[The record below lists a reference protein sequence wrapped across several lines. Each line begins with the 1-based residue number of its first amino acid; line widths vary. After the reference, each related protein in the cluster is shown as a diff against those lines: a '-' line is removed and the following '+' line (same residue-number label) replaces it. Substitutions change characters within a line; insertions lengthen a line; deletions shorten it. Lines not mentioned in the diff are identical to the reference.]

1 MLIALKVFVKT
12 IKSMPMKT
20 IFTVKISKLLLLS
33 FAIVLLS
40 INLEAQTSHK
50 VSVVNN
56 RFDPKEITI
65 NAGDTVIWTNSQGSH
80 NVDGLQSVFPNNP
93 ESFGNAV
100 GSGWTYQF
108 VFTKEGTYDYHC
120 DPHAG
125 YGMVGKVFVNP
136 KPFTLTV
143 NFTGMNP
150 HLGETLWLA
159 VIEQSTMTEVAR
171 VKKTIETSFS
181 LEFDVL
187 RAGKSYNVDL
197 FSDDNANGKYDVPPT
212 DHAWRLQVNN
222 VTGNTSVDFSHD
234 TNFTDIAWNNK
245 LTVHFTGMTPHLN
258 EKLFLYLK
266 QTDNGIYQDTI
277 MITVPS
283 SEFELVSYKIKPGLS
298 YHIDFYADHAVFG
311 TYNAPPKDHAWRIV
325 LDHVEG
331 DTIVNF
337 VHNTNFTDIFPVT
350 SSTKITDANNLIRLF
365 PNPAAQ
371 YTELLLPPNYS
382 SVRSLKVY
390 SITGSVVDVRMISE
404 NTQQIR
410 YDLSGYK
417 NGVYFMEINTGN
429 RKDILKFI
437 KQ

>member
-1 MLIALKVFVKT
+1 MLIALNVFIKT

-20 IFTVKISKLLLLS
+20 IFTFKILKSLLLS
-33 FAIVLLS
+33 FAIVLVS

-56 RFDPKEITI
+56 KFDPKEITI

-108 VFTKEGTYDYHC
+108 VFTKEGTYNYHC

-125 YGMVGKVFVNP
+125 FGMVGKVFVNP
-136 KPFTLTV
+136 KPYTLTV
-143 NFTGMNP
+143 NFAGMNP
-150 HLGETLWLA
+150 HLGETLWVA

-187 RAGKSYNVDL
+187 QPGKSYNVDL
-197 FSDDNANGKYDVPPT
+197 FSDDNDNGKYDAPPT
-212 DHAWRLQVNN
+212 DHAWRLQVND

-234 TNFTDIAWNNK
+234 TNFTDIAWKYK
-245 LTVHFTGMTPHLN
+245 LTVHFTGMTPHLG
-258 EKLFLYLK
+258 EKLTLFLVWAD
-266 QTDNGIYQDTI
+266 TGFYQDTLVI
-277 MITVPS
+277 PS
-283 SEFELVSYKIKPGLS
+283 VSAADFDLISYEIKPGFRYS
-298 YHIDFYADHAVFG
+298 INFYADHNKNGV
-311 TYNAPPKDHAWRIV
+311 YNSPPTDHAWQIF
-325 LDHVEG
+325 LDNVKG

-337 VHNTNFTDIFPVT
+337 AHNTNFTDILPT
-350 SSTKITDANNLIRLF
+350 TGTKITDAQKIRLF
-365 PNPAAQ
+365 PNPATQ
-371 YTELLLPPNYS
+371 YTELLLPPDYS

-390 SITGSVVDVRMISE
+390 SITGSVVDVRTISE

-417 NGVYFMEINTGN
+417 NGVYFMEINTKN